1 MSESNFFCHL
11 PFISM
16 DTDGQHARP
25 CCAFRSQPILLDDY
39 ESNPIIIDVK
49 QKLFRGIT
57 PKECMKCVETEKLSG
72 KSFRTLANEFHPHY
86 TQEVLDHDDTY
97 SSLQTVN
104 VVGSNICNLKC
115 LPCYG
120 SSYVRDKE
128 LFQLKLIKNLPQVK
142 KLEHISKI
150 IKSGIKH
157 ITLCAG
163 EPFYD
168 RDSWNL
174 LQALTATGQ
183 SKQIRVDIN
192 TNLTH
197 ITDEKL
203 DFLSHN
209 FNSVW
214 IKGSIDGI
222 GAVNDYL
229 RYPSQWHTIEK
240 SVDLILSRPE
250 ISFLVTTALSNLSLL
265 RYYELF
271 AWCESKK
278 IFNRFITQVTHP
290 KLLSC
295 NNLPD
300 TTKQNLKII
309 YQDLKSTS
317 GLSDR
322 TSYALEICQ
331 TLCQKN
337 DINQNFNMIELS
349 EYLDLHDNHRGTN
362 WRTVFP
368 ELTDIG

>member
-1 MSESNFFCHL
+1 
-11 PFISM
+11 
-16 DTDGQHARP
+16 
-25 CCAFRSQPILLDDY
+25 
-39 ESNPIIIDVK
+39 
-49 QKLFRGIT
+49 
-57 PKECMKCVETEKLSG
+57 
-72 KSFRTLANEFHPHY
+72 LANEFHPHY
-86 TQEVLDHDDTY
+86 TKEVLDHDDTY
-97 SSLQTVN
+97 SNLKIVN

-115 LPCYG
+115 LPCFG

-128 LFQLKLIKNLPQVK
+128 LFQLGLINSLPQVR
-142 KLEHISKI
+142 KLGNISKI
-150 IKSGIKH
+150 IKSDIKQ

-174 LQALTATGQ
+174 LQALANTGQ

-222 GAVNDYL
+222 EAVNDYL

-240 SVDLILSRPE
+240 SVDLILSRRE

-290 KLLSC
+290 RLLSC
-295 NNLPD
+295 DNLPD

-309 YQDLKSTS
+309 YQDLKSTP

-322 TSYALEICQ
+322 TSYALKICS
-331 TLCQKN
+331 TLCQNSKPDKN
-337 DINQNFNMIELS
+337 FSMPALS
-349 EYLDLHDNHRGTN
+349 AYLDLHDNHRGTN

>member
-11 PFISM
+11 PFVSI
-16 DTDGQHARP
+16 DTDGRHASP
-25 CCAFRSQPILLDDY
+25 CCAFTSRPIPLDSY
-39 ESNPIIIDVK
+39 ESNPIIIDTK
-49 QKLFRGIT
+49 QKLFRGIQ
-57 PKECMKCVETEKLSG
+57 PEGCIKCVEAEKLSG
-72 KSFRTLANEFHPHY
+72 KSFRILANEFHPHY
-86 TQEVLDHDDTY
+86 TKEVLDRDDTY
-97 SSLQTVN
+97 SSLKIVN

-120 SSYVRDKE
+120 PSYVRDKE
-128 LFQLKLIKNLPQVK
+128 LFQLGLINSLPQVK
-142 KLEHISKI
+142 KLENISKI
-150 IKSGIKH
+150 IKSDIEQ

-174 LQALTATGQ
+174 LKALAITGQ

-209 FNSVW
+209 FDSVW

-250 ISFLVTTALSNLSLL
+250 ISFVVTTALSNLSLL
-265 RYYELF
+265 RYHELF
-271 AWCESKK
+271 AWVQSKK
-278 IFNRFITQVTHP
+278 IHNCFITQVTHP

-300 TTKQNLKII
+300 ITKQNLKMV
-309 YQDLKSTS
+309 YQNLQSTS

-322 TSYALEICQ
+322 TSYALEICS
-331 TLCQKN
+331 TLCQNSKPDKN
-337 DINQNFNMIELS
+337 FSMPALS
-349 EYLDLHDNHRGTN
+349 NYLDLHDNHRGTN
-362 WRTVFP
+362 WRIVFP
-368 ELTDIG
+368 EIINIS